1 MVLKI
6 EVSTS
11 FLMNLVKVFKIMYKC
26 YDNRKEQ
33 AMTAIRW
40 DDKLSVNIKII
51 DNQHKHFI
59 SLINIVYE
67 VLESKNTKKL
77 PDVIKDL
84 TSYADHHFKT
94 EEEYFDKFHYPDAD
108 LHKAAHNKLRAKVD
122 SFTNRQGDPI
132 AIGFELLYFL
142 ERWLLIHFKGT
153 DKKFAEFLKQNGVK

>member
-1 MVLKI
+1 
-6 EVSTS
+6 
-11 FLMNLVKVFKIMYKC
+11 
-26 YDNRKEQ
+26 
-33 AMTAIRW
+33 MTAIKW
-40 DDKLSVNIKII
+40 DDSYSVGVKAI
-51 DNQHKHFI
+51 DSQHKHFI
-59 SLINIVYE
+59 GLINTVYE

-108 LHKAAHNKLRAKVD
+108 LHKAAHNGLRVRVD

-142 ERWLLIHFKGT
+142 ERWMLIHFRGI
-153 DKKFAEFLKQNGVK
+153 DKKLADLIKQNGVK

>member
-1 MVLKI
+1 MK
-6 EVSTS
+6 
-11 FLMNLVKVFKIMYKC
+11 
-26 YDNRKEQ
+26 
-33 AMTAIRW
+33 AIKW

-59 SLINIVYE
+59 GLINTVYE

-77 PDVIKDL
+77 PEVIKDL
-84 TSYADHHFKT
+84 TAYGDHHFKT
-94 EEEYFDKFHYPDAD
+94 EQEYFDKFHYPDAEI
-108 LHKAAHNKLRAKVD
+108 HKAAHNELRAKVD